1 MARLLTGIF
10 GSILV
15 VAGIFWLPKAGF
27 FALIALAMAAA
38 AIEYGRIAQYW
49 SPKLPVWF
57 VPLLSPI
64 LAYPLCMPL
73 PELTPLELHEGI
85 FAGLLVLSMVT
96 AFMALFRQAEMS
108 ESLSLVGALCFGLVY
123 FALPVASVVE
133 LRDLDPMVVILL
145 LAIVWLGDAAAFY
158 VGRRFGK
165 HKMAPVTSPNKSW
178 EGAAA
183 HLATGWIV
191 TVIWSFWHLGALEP
205 RLLIVATATAIAGQ
219 LGDLVESMFKR
230 GAQVKDSG
238 TLLPGHGGFYD
249 RLDALIYGAPVML
262 LGIWLLDPTLPLTA
276 AL

>member
-15 VAGIFWLPKAGF
+15 VAGIFWLPRSAF

-38 AIEYGRIAQYW
+38 AVEYGRIARHW
-49 SPKLPVWF
+49 SPKVPVWF
-57 VPLLSPI
+57 VPVLIPL

-73 PELTPLELHEGI
+73 PELTPLELHEGV

-96 AFMALFRQAEMS
+96 AFAALFRQAEMS
-108 ESLSLVGALCFGLVY
+108 ESLSLVGALSFGAVY
-123 FALPVASVVE
+123 FALPVASVVQLRE
-133 LRDLDPMVVILL
+133 LGPMIVILL

-183 HLATGWIV
+183 HLVTGWIV
-191 TVIWSFWHLGALEP
+191 TVMWSFWHLDTLEP
-205 RLLIVATATAIAGQ
+205 KLLIIASVTAIAGQ

-230 GAQVKDSG
+230 GARVKDSG

-249 RLDALIYGAPVML
+249 RLDALLYGAPVML
-262 LGIWLLDPTLPLTA
+262 LGIWLLDPALPVA
-276 AL
+276 EAL